1 MRVKAAARAP
11 FFHPFFF
18 RAHRPPNSSSRL
30 PAGFIFTL
38 ASRLHLH
45 ALPAGFVIARRH
57 PESGRAAFLQ
67 QLERV

>member
-38 ASRLHLH
+38 CRPASSSRV
-45 ALPAGFVIARRH
+45 AIR
-57 PESGRAAFLQ
+57 RAAGRLSSSNWNGY
-67 QLERV
+67 